1 MKYRIKKHEKGFV
14 VEVQK
19 TKWYGRKY
27 WTHFI
32 SVAGINSEPW
42 FHSSYEYAEMN
53 LLNKI
58 KWQTIE
64 NSR

>member
-1 MKYRIKKHEKGFV
+1 MNYRIKKYEKGFV

-19 TKWYGRKY
+19 TNWYGRKY

-32 SVAGINSEPW
+32 SVAGISSEPW

-53 LLNKI
+53 LLNEI
-58 KWQTIE
+58 KWQTIR

>member
-1 MKYRIKKHEKGFV
+1 MEYRIKKYNKGFV

-19 TKWYGRKY
+19 TKWYGKKY
-27 WTHFI
+27 WVHFI
-32 SVAGINSEPW
+32 SVAGISSMPW

-53 LLNKI
+53 LVNEI
-58 KWQTIE
+58 KWQTSR